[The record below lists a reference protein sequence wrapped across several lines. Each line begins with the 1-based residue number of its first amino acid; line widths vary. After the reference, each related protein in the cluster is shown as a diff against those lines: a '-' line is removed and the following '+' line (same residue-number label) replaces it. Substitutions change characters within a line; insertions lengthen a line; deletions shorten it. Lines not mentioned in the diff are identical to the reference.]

1 MKNILLFSISYKIQK
16 ENYEFYVKTTLF
28 VTFFYIRGIEDLEL
42 WLSEI
47 EGQLQSEDFGKDLTS
62 VQNLLKK
69 HALVEAD
76 VNSHQDRIDGVKIA
90 AEQFC
95 SAGHFDAENIKAK
108 HAALADR
115 YTALMKPMSAR
126 KQVLYII

>member
-1 MKNILLFSISYKIQK
+1 M
-16 ENYEFYVKTTLF
+16 
-28 VTFFYIRGIEDLEL
+28 EL

-90 AEQFC
+90 ADQFC

-108 HAALADR
+108 HAALSDR

-126 KQVLYII
+126 KQVPTSYGVWSTINYFVVGRYQNINLVFSFSRCLNGTIP

>member
-1 MKNILLFSISYKIQK
+1 MS
-16 ENYEFYVKTTLF
+16 
-28 VTFFYIRGIEDLEL
+28 FFIVFKYYRGIEDLEL

-90 AEQFC
+90 ADQFC

-108 HAALADR
+108 HAALSDR

-126 KQVLYII
+126 KQVLAMEHNQ